1 MELTTHQEEV
11 VTPLIQ
17 DLIEAKDMDITR
29 DSIVE
34 LSGGAGVGKTF
45 SILYIINYFKF
56 LGWKIAITTPT
67 HASLE
72 VAKNIAKKYNTGDK
86 RAEDEIIASTI
97 HSFLKLKIEN
107 DYNTGKQVL
116 KVNTDPGIKKMKCDL
131 LIIDEKSM
139 VGSELFEYVED
150 AIDSG
155 RVKAVLL
162 VGDKYQLPVVSGKMH
177 ELPES
182 HSYEL
187 TEIVRQAKDNP
198 LIKLATDL
206 RRCIELKK
214 YPPISKILARHPDIP
229 MYQEIGEFLNIYAT
243 DSNTLTTKIVGSFT
257 NSLVNTYNF
266 GIRKT
271 MFPDKKFLE
280 PGDTIVLQQPNVI
293 DKGTQ
298 KEMVHSNGQSVE
310 LMGVI
315 KSSKKMKGQTINY
328 WKCADKDNKSIDI
341 IDPSS
346 EQDFYGIT
354 QKVANDA
361 KMAKGEFKKEL
372 WQEFFALKEE
382 FIEIKYHY
390 ASTLHKLQG
399 SSFCSVYLDVRD
411 IQGMQ
416 GKSKEQDDLMFRL
429 MYVGVTRSSDKL
441 VLLTN

>member
-1 MELTTHQEEV
+1 MELTAHQEERI
-11 VTPLIQ
+11 TPLIQ

-29 DSIVE
+29 DSIIE

-72 VAKNIAKKYNTGDK
+72 VAKNIAKKYNKNESRDNGM
-86 RAEDEIIASTI
+86 IASTI

-116 KVNTDPGIKKMKCDL
+116 RPNKDPGIKKMKCDL

-139 VGSELFEYVED
+139 VGSELFEHVED
-150 AIDSG
+150 AIDAG
-155 RVKAVLL
+155 RVKCVLL
-162 VGDKYQLPVVSGKMH
+162 VGDKYQLPVVDGKMH

-187 TEIVRQAKDNP
+187 IEIVRQAADNP
-198 LIKLATDL
+198 LIKLSLDL
-206 RRCIELKK
+206 RKCIEMKK
-214 YPPISKILARHPDIP
+214 YPSIDKILARHTDIP
-229 MYQEIGEFLNIYAT
+229 MHKDLGQFLNVYAS
-243 DSNTLTTKIVGSFT
+243 DSNAMISKTIGAFT
-257 NSLVNTYNF
+257 NSVVQTYNS

-271 MFPDKKFLE
+271 MFPNKKYLE
-280 PGDTIVLQQPNVI
+280 PGDTIVLQQSNVI
-293 DKGTQ
+293 DKGRQ
-298 KEMVHSNGQSVE
+298 KEMIHSNGQSVE
-310 LMGVI
+310 LMGAFKNTKKI
-315 KSSKKMKGQTINY
+315 KGSTINY
-328 WKCADKDNKSIDI
+328 WRCVDGYNKSIDV

-346 EQDFYGIT
+346 EQDFYAIT

-390 ASTLHKLQG
+390 SSTLHKLQG
-399 SSFCSVYLDVRD
+399 ASYSSVYLDIRD
-411 IQGMQ
+411 IQSMQ
-416 GKSKEQDDLMFRL
+416 GRNKEQDDLMFRL
-429 MYVGVTRSSDKL
+429 LYVGVTRSSDKL